1 MQGYQLTFFTLR
13 SRKHAGKPLGQWLLE
28 EAQRLGV
35 RGASLVSA
43 SEGYGEHGQVHSA
56 RFFEL
61 GDQPVEVTMAVTAEE
76 LARLMARVAEEQLKV
91 FYTKVPAE
99 FGTTGEV

>member
-1 MQGYQLTFFTLR
+1 MQGYQVTFFTVR
-13 SRKHAGKPLGQWLLE
+13 NRKHGAKPLGQWLLE

-43 SEGYGEHGQVHSA
+43 SEGFGQHEQVHSE

-61 GDQPVEVTMAVTAEE
+61 GDQPIEVTMSVTAEE
-76 LARLMARVAEEQLKV
+76 LERFMARLAAEQVKV
-91 FYTKVPAE
+91 FYTKVAAE

>member
-1 MQGYQLTFFTLR
+1 MQGFQLTFFTVR
-13 SRKHAGKPLGQWLLE
+13 NRKHGGKPLAQWLLE
-28 EAQRLGV
+28 EAQGLGV

-43 SEGYGEHGQVHSA
+43 SEGFGEHGQVHSV

-61 GDQPVEVTMAVTAEE
+61 GDQPVEVTMAITADE
-76 LARLMARVAEEQLKV
+76 LTRFMARLTEEQVKV

-99 FGTTGEV
+99 FGTTGGA